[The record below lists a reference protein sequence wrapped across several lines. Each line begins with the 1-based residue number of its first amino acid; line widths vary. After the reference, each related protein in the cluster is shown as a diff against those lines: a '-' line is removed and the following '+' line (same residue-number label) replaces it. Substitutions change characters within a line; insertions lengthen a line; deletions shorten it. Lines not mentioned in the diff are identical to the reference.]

1 MDKTCNNENDIN
13 AKMGIALLDEVNAIT
28 RHEKRIFNKL
38 NLMHKRLIDKLDEN
52 DIDLD
57 NTFQNSEI
65 SEKLMSYMETLKDIS
80 KEKHDILDC
89 LVNKHIYV
97 KKTDDLDDV
106 KDHKHNSNNDKKNK
120 MDLVEIDDFEMPEK
134 TACKTYPKI
143 GKYSYS
149 LNLKAFPQS
158 QH

>member
-13 AKMGIALLDEVNAIT
+13 AKMGIALFDEVNAIT

-52 DIDLD
+52 NIDLD

-65 SEKLMSYMETLKDIS
+65 LEKLMSYIQTLKDIS

-97 KKTDDLDDV
+97 KKTDDLGDV
-106 KDHKHNSNNDKKNK
+106 EDHNNDKENK
-120 MDLVEIDDFEMPEK
+120 MDLVEIDDFEIPEK
-134 TACKTYPKI
+134 TTYKTYPKI
-143 GKYSYS
+143 GKFSYS
-149 LNLKAFPQS
+149 LNLKAFPKS